1 MSKVENYM
9 DSKEGESQS
18 SEQLGQQTT
27 EFKTYVKKT
36 GFLGLFSSFFPVKP
50 KL

>member
-27 EFKTYVKKT
+27 EFKMYVKKT
-36 GFLGLFSSFFPVKP
+36 GFLG
-50 KL
+50 